1 MSHLQEVADI
11 LADPEPSPQQL
22 LALAERRHLPL
33 RMFTV
38 TASDLVA
45 GSLTAGYWWWT
56 GVDPQA
62 TLLCSQPDLFSY
74 LRQREARTIHGIP
87 WSTAQ
92 LGLLQAMLCKH
103 REWRI
108 TRLRT
113 LLMRYLWDYLPHA
126 RTFAKNGN
134 PIPACPIC
142 DTDRDDLHHIL
153 VECQHPRMLEARRSI
168 LAEAY
173 AGFRANPYLPR
184 PALTY
189 ALNLIQLLQIPD
201 ATRLSHAIWLG
212 RPFLATLEAADELMP
227 RKSYPSS
234 TLAHIHHHLP
244 TLLLALFEGAILLW
258 KLRCKLLHQPAPT
271 PLAVVPQSRWHLLR
285 RQQLSRLA
293 PTPSQAGSTLSS
305 LPTPSSQR
313 STEDPFPSP
322 ADTLFSPVPYSPT
335 DTAESPSVMPEP
347 LPIAPAY
354 NTPVCTTTYM
364 PVLLRPLSPHIPMR
378 STILEAVAAQPPP
391 GADNSPPSSIK

>member
-1 MSHLQEVADI
+1 
-11 LADPEPSPQQL
+11 
-22 LALAERRHLPL
+22 
-33 RMFTV
+33 
-38 TASDLVA
+38 
-45 GSLTAGYWWWT
+45 
-56 GVDPQA
+56 
-62 TLLCSQPDLFSY
+62 
-74 LRQREARTIHGIP
+74 
-87 WSTAQ
+87 
-92 LGLLQAMLCKH
+92 
-103 REWRI
+103 
-108 TRLRT
+108 
-113 LLMRYLWDYLPHA
+113 
-126 RTFAKNGN
+126 
-134 PIPACPIC
+134 
-142 DTDRDDLHHIL
+142 
-153 VECQHPRMLEARRSI
+153 
-168 LAEAY
+168 
-173 AGFRANPYLPR
+173 
-184 PALTY
+184 
-189 ALNLIQLLQIPD
+189 
-201 ATRLSHAIWLG
+201 
-212 RPFLATLEAADELMP
+212 MP

-258 KLRCKLLHQPAPT
+258 KLRCKLLHQPVPT

-285 RQQLSRLA
+285 RQQLSRLV

-313 STEDPFPSP
+313 STGDPFPSP